1 MMETIVLDSM
11 SCLYLSML
19 PNGIYEHNEF
29 KLIKRDDDIELL
41 RYNKKIFERT
51 INKTDD
57 GKPILE
63 ETIHESYGTVKKSIC
78 DGDCLPKIT
87 VSYENGNS
95 VVFDYQDPVEEEDGL
110 CYEFTP
116 ITSIRL
122 RVGNDFID
130 YMHYG
135 EVLLHKYND
144 DFYVALPTMLPVP
157 YVKHHLMY
165 TIVPNQDYKESIK
178 KIIEKYNK
186 DAEIAEDAIRRSI
199 PYYTNGKDFTK
210 LNKKVQK
217 KLNKLIKDSVE
228 TIDYGIKHDDK
239 AVDAVAERLA
249 VAMDRFLEA
258 IRLMNSSS
266 ECATFRFD
274 DSADN
279 VNFYLHTVLQDYFK
293 GKKIDGKN
301 RH

>member
-1 MMETIVLDSM
+1 MMGTIVLDSI

-19 PNGIYEHNEF
+19 PDGIYEYNEL
-29 KLIKRDDDIELL
+29 KLIKHDDDIELL
-41 RYNKKIFERT
+41 RYNKKLFERT

-57 GKPILE
+57 GKPMLE

-95 VVFDYQDPVEEEDGL
+95 VEYDYQDPVEEEDGL
-110 CYEFTP
+110 GYEVTP

-130 YMHYG
+130 YTHDG
-135 EVLLHKYND
+135 EELVHKYND
-144 DFYVALPTMLPVP
+144 DFYVALPLMFPVP
-157 YVKHHLMY
+157 YVNHHMSY
-165 TIVPNQDYKESIK
+165 TTVPNVDYKEAIK
-178 KIIEKYNK
+178 VIIKKYNK
-186 DAEIAEDAIRRSI
+186 DAEIVEDAIRRSI
-199 PYYTNGKDFTK
+199 PYYTNEKDFTK
-210 LNKKVQK
+210 LDKKVQR

-228 TIDYGIKHDDK
+228 AIDFGIKHDDK
-239 AVDAVAERLA
+239 TVDAVAERLA
-249 VAMDRFLEA
+249 VAMNHFLEA
-258 IRLMNSSS
+258 LRLMNNSS
-266 ECATFRFD
+266 EYATFRFD

-279 VNFYLHTVLQDYFK
+279 VNSHLHIVLQDYFK
-293 GKKIDGKN
+293 GKKNDGKN